1 MYDTHAHLQFKD
13 FDQDRD
19 IIIKESKE
27 QGLKGIINIGIDYKT
42 SLEALRLAKKYKD
55 FCFAAVG
62 IHPINVH
69 KDGFDK
75 LEFLKLAKMPEVVA
89 IGEIGLDYYHSDKY
103 KNKQKIILKEQL
115 DLALELDLPVI
126 FHCRGSQESP
136 LSAYQDLFD
145 ILKNYSNDLKGVVH
159 CYSGNLDLAK
169 KFINKGFYIGI
180 DGPITFKNA
189 WERLIKTAKNI
200 PLKKILVET
209 DCPYLTPEPYRGKRN
224 KPWYVKFILEKI
236 ANLREEDLEFTT
248 KAINEN
254 SKNLFKI

>member
-103 KNKQKIILKEQL
+103 KIGLFNIIG
-115 DLALELDLPVI
+115 PT
-126 FHCRGSQESP
+126 GES
-136 LSAYQDLFD
+136 
-145 ILKNYSNDLKGVVH
+145 
-159 CYSGNLDLAK
+159 
-169 KFINKGFYIGI
+169 
-180 DGPITFKNA
+180 
-189 WERLIKTAKNI
+189 R
-200 PLKKILVET
+200 
-209 DCPYLTPEPYRGKRN
+209 
-224 KPWYVKFILEKI
+224 KP
-236 ANLREEDLEFTT
+236 DLEMFVDSLT
-248 KAINEN
+248 NHV
-254 SKNLFKI
+254 S